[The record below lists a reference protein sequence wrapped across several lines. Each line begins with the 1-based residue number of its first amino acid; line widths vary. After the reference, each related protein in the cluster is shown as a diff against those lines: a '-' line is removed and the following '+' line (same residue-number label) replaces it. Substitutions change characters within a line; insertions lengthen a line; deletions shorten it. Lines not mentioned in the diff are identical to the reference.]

1 MAIRHRAYLLDSTA
15 FQLEVA
21 PIINILDQG
30 NLYPL
35 FNKAVSVFEQGSVED
50 WPLNSSGE
58 SLLDITKF
66 NCSANPWE
74 KQIEEILYE
83 PENVHP
89 SEIGYWL
96 LIFFSQF
103 LEECA
108 GIGINYTILDG
119 ILDERGWSKR
129 ERSVI
134 FEGTP
139 TYRLIKPESDQIPP
153 QKPSVWRYWHW
164 MRPGNVFREGVI
176 SKEEI
181 MRLYNHLDDEK
192 ECIRSFDHRQFGEEW
207 RGWPLDVPE
216 GQMEFLN
223 RLQDA
228 YSNTLTMFSEAIDAK
243 KSLYVTLSYT

>member
-74 KQIEEILYE
+74 KPIEEILYE

-119 ILDERGWSKR
+119 ILDERGWSEEDR
-129 ERSVI
+129 RVI

-139 TYRLIKPESDQIPP
+139 TYKLIKPDSNQVHPRKHSD
-153 QKPSVWRYWHW
+153 WRYWHW
-164 MRPGNVFREGVI
+164 MRPSNVFKEGFI
-176 SKEEI
+176 SEDGI
-181 MRLYNHLDDEK
+181 MRLYDLLENE
-192 ECIRSFDHRQFGEEW
+192 EEYIRNFDHNYFGEEW
-207 RGWPLDVPE
+207 KGWTLAIPE
-216 GQMEFLN
+216 GQLEFLK

-228 YSNTLTMFSEAIDAK
+228 YSYAVKLLSEAIDQK